1 MADLINGQLGY
12 EYTESK
18 YRKDYNAFKK
28 MFEANRDQLVDTDE
42 QLSLIDQ
49 KQMDLKKEARKF
61 YDQRQALT
69 RVLTQ

>member
-1 MADLINGQLGY
+1 
-12 EYTESK
+12 
-18 YRKDYNAFKK
+18 